1 MPRLAATTKHRRR
14 LISIELRRAA
24 WFSTLTMLARRD
36 LLTGRLNFLHR
47 SWGSVKPCDG
57 WLTQRLHAENIYTH
71 PISDHYQYW

>member
-1 MPRLAATTKHRRR
+1 
-14 LISIELRRAA
+14 
-24 WFSTLTMLARRD
+24 MLARRD

-71 PISDHYQYW
+71 LISDHYQYW